1 MILVV
6 SSVLLLLIT
15 ILLFVYI
22 FLINRQLR
30 EISRELLLTRNESYN
45 RQLTVSLI
53 NRNLTRLAVEINRN
67 LDYQKQL
74 KLKSEQAELELKQS
88 VSDIAHDLRTP
99 LTVIKGNLQMLDQSG
114 FVSESGWKHLKI
126 CREKTDVLRTMVD
139 DFFELSVL
147 ESDQTVAQRQ
157 AVNMTSILTRF
168 IVDQEAVIRE
178 HDLTPDI
185 AIPERD
191 VIVSADEQMLNR
203 MLGNLLNN
211 VIKYAKGSFR
221 LSMEVQE
228 MGTQAVCRIL
238 FANEVDS
245 DCGIDVGHLFDRA
258 YRGNQ
263 ARQGSGAGLGL
274 YIVKLLAKKQ
284 GAEVMA
290 VQEGNELQLLMCFPM
305 EQHQTTM

>member
-6 SSVLLLLIT
+6 SSVLLLLIA
-15 ILLFVYI
+15 ILLFVYV
-22 FLINRQLR
+22 FFINRQLR
-30 EISRELLLTRNESYN
+30 EISEELLLTRDESYN
-45 RQLTVSLI
+45 RQLTVSLM

-99 LTVIKGNLQMLDQSG
+99 LTVIKGNLQMLNQSG
-114 FVSESGWKHLKI
+114 FVSESGRKYLKI
-126 CREKTDVLRTMVD
+126 CREKTDVLRIMVD

-147 ESDQTVAQRQ
+147 ESDHTVAQKK
-157 AVNMTSILTRF
+157 AVNMTSVLTRF

-178 HDLTPDI
+178 HGLTPDI
-185 AIPERD
+185 IMPERD
-191 VIVSADEQMLNR
+191 VIVSADEEMLNR

-211 VIKYAKGSFR
+211 VIKYAKDSFR

-228 MGTQAVCRIL
+228 IGTQAVCRII

-245 DCGIDVGHLFDRA
+245 DCSIDVGHLFDRT

-284 GAEVMA
+284 GVEVLA

-305 EQHQTTM
+305 EQQQTIA

>member
-6 SSVLLLLIT
+6 SSVLLLLIA
-15 ILLFVYI
+15 ILLFVYV
-22 FLINRQLR
+22 FFINRQLR
-30 EISRELLLTRNESYN
+30 EISEELLLTRDESYN
-45 RQLTVSLI
+45 RQLTVSLM

-99 LTVIKGNLQMLDQSG
+99 LTVIKGNLQMLNQSG
-114 FVSESGWKHLKI
+114 FVSESGRKYLKI
-126 CREKTDVLRTMVD
+126 CREKTDVLRIMVD

-147 ESDQTVAQRQ
+147 ESDHTVAQKK
-157 AVNMTSILTRF
+157 AVNMTSVLTRF

-178 HDLTPDI
+178 HGLTPDI
-185 AIPERD
+185 IMPERD
-191 VIVSADEQMLNR
+191 VIVSADEEMLNR

-211 VIKYAKGSFR
+211 VIKYAKDSFR

-228 MGTQAVCRIL
+228 IGTQAVCRII

-245 DCGIDVGHLFDRA
+245 DCSIDVGHLFDRT

-284 GAEVMA
+284 GAEVLA

-305 EQHQTTM
+305 EQQQTIA

>member
-45 RQLTVSLI
+45 RQLTVSLM

-114 FVSESGWKHLKI
+114 FVSESGRKHLKI

-157 AVNMTSILTRF
+157 AVNMTSVLTRF

-263 ARQGSGAGLGL
+263 ARQGSSAGLGL

-290 VQEGNELQLLMCFPM
+290 VQEGNELQLLVCFPM

>member
-6 SSVLLLLIT
+6 SSVLLLLIA
-15 ILLFVYI
+15 ILLFVYV
-22 FLINRQLR
+22 FFINRQLR
-30 EISRELLLTRNESYN
+30 EISEELLLTRDESYN
-45 RQLTVSLI
+45 RQLTVSLM

-99 LTVIKGNLQMLDQSG
+99 LTVIKGNLQMLNQSG
-114 FVSESGWKHLKI
+114 FVSESGRKYLKI
-126 CREKTDVLRTMVD
+126 CREKTDVLRIMVD

-147 ESDQTVAQRQ
+147 ESDHTVAQKK
-157 AVNMTSILTRF
+157 AVNMTSVLTRF

-178 HDLTPDI
+178 HGLTPDI
-185 AIPERD
+185 IMPERD
-191 VIVSADEQMLNR
+191 VIVSADEEMLNR

-211 VIKYAKGSFR
+211 VIKYAKDSFR

-228 MGTQAVCRIL
+228 IGTQAVCRII

-245 DCGIDVGHLFDRA
+245 DCSIDVGHLFDRT

-284 GAEVMA
+284 GAEVLA
-290 VQEGNELQLLMCFPM
+290 VKEGDELQLLMCFPM
-305 EQHQTTM
+305 EQQQTIA